1 MSEAVSNVENIGK
14 YLDYPTNTFYFIQV
28 IKRRK
33 ENPEM
38 LVAQQV
44 LKCFYVDSPECFDKY
59 IPRIISLCDDNNA
72 RAYINLNKRNY
83 ERVTIEMIKYLAE
96 LNISKQ
102 YSVCAKAFEKVAG
115 RNSNETGDSKKWILD
130 VDTKDEN
137 YINDIINYVEYVS
150 KPEKRKVKLV
160 NETKNGFHI
169 ICSPFDPREFK
180 NKFMDVEIKKDNPT
194 ILYVP

>member
-160 NETKNGFHI
+160 NETKNGFYI